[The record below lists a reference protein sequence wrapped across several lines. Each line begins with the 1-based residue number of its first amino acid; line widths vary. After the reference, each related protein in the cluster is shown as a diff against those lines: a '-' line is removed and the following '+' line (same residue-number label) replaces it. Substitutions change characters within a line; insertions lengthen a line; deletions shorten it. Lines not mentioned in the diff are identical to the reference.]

1 MCVSLQ
7 HMWVVTPGA
16 ASQGLPTRALLGML
30 SVGTSPH
37 PLPSLTVQQVGSL
50 HRSWHRKCT
59 RCCHWQK
66 DSAARAVIG
75 SMSCAC
81 IEAMCLCACAGA
93 NAGGMLGSCALVSV
107 LCEPFVH
114 TKAGGTCMCA
124 ASRRSVAVMSHLCQ
138 HVLHAPLQGMSRIP
152 PCLRPLGLSCCITY
166 PSAVQKGLFPVACR
180 VLSQVP
186 HGWPHYR

>member
-66 DSAARAVIG
+66 DSAGRAVIG
-75 SMSCAC
+75 SMFAHVLRRCVC
-81 IEAMCLCACAGA
+81 VLVQVP
-93 NAGGMLGSCALVSV
+93 MLGACS
-107 LCEPFVH
+107 
-114 TKAGGTCMCA
+114 G
-124 ASRRSVAVMSHLCQ
+124 AV
-138 HVLHAPLQGMSRIP
+138 P
-152 PCLRPLGLSCCITY
+152 
-166 PSAVQKGLFPVACR
+166 
-180 VLSQVP
+180 
-186 HGWPHYR
+186 W

>member
-1 MCVSLQ
+1 MRQ
-7 HMWVVTPGA
+7 PA
-16 ASQGLPTRALLGML
+16 AHVGGHTRGRFT
-30 SVGTSPH
+30 GTAN
-37 PLPSLTVQQVGSL
+37 T
-50 HRSWHRKCT
+50 
-59 RCCHWQK
+59 
-66 DSAARAVIG
+66 SAACNAVCGDITTPTAQPHSATG
-75 SMSCAC
+75 GQLTSQLASKMHTLLPLAKGQCWKSCDWVYVCAC
-81 IEAMCLCACAGA
+81 IEAVCLCACAGA

-124 ASRRSVAVMSHLCQ
+124 ASRGSVAVMSHLCQ

-152 PCLRPLGLSCCITY
+152 PCLHPLGLSCCITY

-180 VLSQVP
+180 VLPQVP